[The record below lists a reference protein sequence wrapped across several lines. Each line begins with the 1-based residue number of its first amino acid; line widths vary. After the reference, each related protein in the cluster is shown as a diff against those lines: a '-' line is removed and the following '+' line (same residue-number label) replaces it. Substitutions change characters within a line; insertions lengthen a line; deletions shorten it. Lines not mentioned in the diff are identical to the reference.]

1 MPDSPLLLQAIRYR
15 LRLDSASRRDLERLI
30 AAYEQLASRL
40 KDKIDLLVME
50 LAANPELTTGQVAR
64 MGRYKDLVRAVA
76 DELQKYGVYLETELG
91 GIANA
96 ALSQSVLDM
105 RALMRLSA
113 GGAGIAGGFNALP
126 VNAIKTLLGFLE
138 PDGPLFQ
145 RLQEL
150 APLTTQTIADKILE
164 GVGLGYNPQKV
175 GRMIVD
181 DLGQGLTSAMRW
193 ARTTQMYT
201 YREAGRATMAA
212 NANILDGWIWFAL
225 LDGAVPPCES
235 CLANHGQL
243 FGLDE
248 VLDDHY
254 NGRCVALPH
263 VAGDDN
269 PVEMSG
275 EEWFDSLDEDKQRE
289 IMGAEKYGAY
299 KDGLFTFDQQSRQ
312 VDDSVWGTMRT
323 TAPLWEL
330 LGAEPPLRIK

>member
-1 MPDSPLLLQAIRYR
+1 MPDSPLLSQAIRYR
-15 LRLDSASRRDLERLI
+15 LRLDSASQRDLDRLI
-30 AAYEQLASRL
+30 AAYEQLAGRL

-50 LAANPELTTGQVAR
+50 LAANLELTTGQVAR
-64 MGRYKDLVRAVA
+64 MGRYKDLVTAIA
-76 DELQKYGVYLETELG
+76 NELQKYGVYLETELG

-105 RALMRLSA
+105 RALVRLSA
-113 GGAGIAGGFNALP
+113 GGIGITGGFNALP

-138 PDGPLFQ
+138 PDGPLYQ
-145 RLQEL
+145 RLHEL
-150 APLTTQTIADKILE
+150 APLTAQTIADKILE

-175 GRMIVD
+175 GRTIVD

-212 NANILDGWIWFAL
+212 NANILDGWVWFAQ
-225 LDGAVPPCES
+225 LDETVPPCES

-248 VLDDHY
+248 VLDDHW
-254 NGRCVALPH
+254 NGRCCALPH

-269 PVEMSG
+269 PVTQSG
-275 EEWFDSLDEDKQRE
+275 EEWFDSLDEAKQAE
-289 IMGAEKYGAY
+289 ILGAGKLAALR
-299 KDGLFTFDQQSRQ
+299 DGQFNFSQLSQQVQ
-312 VDDSVWGTMRT
+312 DEIWGTMRT
-323 TAPLWEL
+323 GVSLKDLVGE
-330 LGAEPPLRIK
+330 